1 MKKLIVAVFFSVSA
15 VSAHAGSITF
25 EAPQNSTIEVEPN
38 IGIGGSWIIPAV
50 IVAIL
55 ALAIT
60 ATTDPQNL

>member
-1 MKKLIVAVFFSVSA
+1 MKKLIVAAFFSFSA
-15 VSAHAGSITF
+15 VSAQAGSITF
-25 EAPQNSTIEVEPN
+25 EAPQDVIIEVEPN